1 MERLIDTWP
10 IPRFRRCVSMT
21 RRKHDTR
28 AVLPLYYKNPIKNF
42 NRIAHKRSLALP
54 TLPRHHRA
62 KATAVSKSIVEHT
75 LSHVYIMQIDSID
88 WPVDCTQPC
97 RGISLTPF

>member
-1 MERLIDTWP
+1 MRFDDSSKARYERG
-10 IPRFRRCVSMT
+10 
-21 RRKHDTR
+21 
-28 AVLPLYYKNPIKNF
+28 VLPLYYKNPIKNF

-54 TLPRHHRA
+54 TLLRHHRA

-75 LSHVYIMQIDSID
+75 LSRVYIMQIDSID

-97 RGISLTPF
+97 RGISLTLF